1 MLIFGSVLLGISTWL
16 FYTEGATNP
25 PLLLPLY
32 ALTGLLIGVV
42 SGAHPYV
49 MVRAFPA
56 AIRFSGVSFSYGVA
70 NAVIGG
76 LTPLLISLL
85 LPWVPFAHVYYVLG
99 PCATGCAVGIS
110 LSRR

>member
-1 MLIFGSVLLGISTWL
+1 
-16 FYTEGATNP
+16 
-25 PLLLPLY
+25 
-32 ALTGLLIGVV
+32 
-42 SGAHPYV
+42 

-56 AIRFSGVSFSYGVA
+56 AIRLSGVSFSYGVA

-99 PCATGCAVGIS
+99 ACALGCAVGIS